1 MHFLKIG
8 KRTINFDNIAHCE
21 AQLWQDATSVKVYF
35 VGTAHNTPLVLS
47 EEEATAFWKYME
59 SISEKPA

>member
-8 KRTINFDNIAHCE
+8 KRAINFDNIAHCE
-21 AQLWQDATSVKVYF
+21 AQVWQDATSVKVYF

-47 EEEATAFWKYME
+47 EDEAKEFWKYME
-59 SISEKPA
+59 YVAEKPA